1 MRKTFKLIGLCLV
14 AIAMSVNFSACTE
27 DEEEE
32 NNNGGGNGGTP
43 ARQAMSTSGRN
54 IKTLSINSGGYED
67 DAVANFTYDAQGRV
81 VQESILADGELL
93 VTTYEYNEG
102 TVVATRS
109 IDNNI
114 HYSTIVYTLAP
125 GRDIS
130 SEETDSDVP
139 EASYTLS
146 YQYQNGCL
154 TAIGESGYMSTYTWS
169 DGNLTGMDDGE
180 VEVAYNTD
188 NCTGKVELW
197 LLASFDDLSMALQ
210 GYFGNGTKNRPIS
223 VTNHY
228 AEATFTI
235 SYEVDSYG
243 DPTTIT
249 TTYGGISET
258 LNIVWE

>member
-1 MRKTFKLIGLCLV
+1 MKKTFKLIGMCLV
-14 AIAMSVNFSACTE
+14 ALAMTMTFAACE
-27 DEEEE
+27 PRDSG
-32 NNNGGGNGGTP
+32 NNDDNDSGGIP

-54 IKTLSINSGGYED
+54 IKTLSINSGGNED

-81 VQESILADGELL
+81 VQESIQTDGELL

-109 IDNNI
+109 DNNMP
-114 HYSTIVYTLAP
+114 YSTIIYTLAD
-125 GRDIS
+125 GRVVS
-130 SEETDSDVP
+130 SVETDNYAP
-139 EASYTLS
+139 KNSYTLS
-146 YQYQNGCL
+146 YQYLNGCL
-154 TAIGESGYMSTYTWS
+154 TAIGDGDYISSYTWS

-228 AEATFTI
+228 AKATFTI

-258 LNIVWE
+258 LTIVWE